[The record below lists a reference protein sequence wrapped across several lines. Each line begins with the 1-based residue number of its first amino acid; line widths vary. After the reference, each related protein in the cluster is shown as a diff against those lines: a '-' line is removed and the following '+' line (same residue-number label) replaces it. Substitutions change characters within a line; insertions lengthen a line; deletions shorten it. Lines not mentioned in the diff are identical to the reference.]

1 MNTTLIPDVTLTF
14 SPECC
19 KEYTGMAF
27 DGNYFFLTVPSELKI
42 CKFSLDFILCCLIDT
57 CRPYT
62 SISYDNKENC
72 FWAWNEDSAET
83 LFKLDREMK
92 EISRVGLCPQD
103 GSCPRITA
111 VSYHRQTNTFLAA
124 FTNTV
129 AEFKKNG
136 QFIRT
141 LQEADNIQFSSVL
154 SVLSCYA
161 TVCDS
166 GGKQVIQF
174 FTFQGRLVTS
184 ASLPAA
190 CRVIDIA
197 FHTCPEPDRKAI
209 ILSILAAKPDHTI
222 CVPRCK
228 IDVCDITPCKC
239 PPKSEHKCSHKCECK
254 HECKPKC
261 DCRCKS
267 PCCNHSCRCKDSCK
281 CKDGCTPA
289 CNCGGKC
296 NCRYC
301 CECQNCCSSL
311 CSLLESIALNE
322 AALSHILNAEG
333 EKLQKAVQI
342 ADSIHDLLEIDCS
355 VIQTL
360 TRVTFLEQTLYA
372 KLEAVK
378 ELRDGNCSEKNGEK
392 ESDDCMPELSAL

>member
-42 CKFSLDFILCCLIDT
+42 CKFSLDFILCCFIDT

-92 EISRVGLCPQD
+92 EISRIGLCPQD

-136 QFIRT
+136 QFIHT

-166 GGKQVIQF
+166 GGNQVIQF

-281 CKDGCTPA
+281 CC
-289 CNCGGKC
+289 
-296 NCRYC
+296 
-301 CECQNCCSSL
+301 
-311 CSLLESIALNE
+311 LLYTSD
-322 AALSHILNAEG
+322 AA
-333 EKLQKAVQI
+333 
-342 ADSIHDLLEIDCS
+342 
-355 VIQTL
+355 
-360 TRVTFLEQTLYA
+360 
-372 KLEAVK
+372 
-378 ELRDGNCSEKNGEK
+378 
-392 ESDDCMPELSAL
+392 DD

>member
-72 FWAWNEDSAET
+72 FWAWNEDSAKT

-161 TVCDS
+161 TVCAS
-166 GGKQVIQF
+166 GGNQVIQF

-222 CVPRCK
+222 SLPANAPQRVNINAAINVSANMNASLNVIAVVRAPAA
-228 IDVCDITPCKC
+228 IT
-239 PPKSEHKCSHKCECK
+239 
-254 HECKPKC
+254 
-261 DCRCKS
+261 
-267 PCCNHSCRCKDSCK
+267 
-281 CKDGCTPA
+281 
-289 CNCGGKC
+289 
-296 NCRYC
+296 
-301 CECQNCCSSL
+301 
-311 CSLLESIALNE
+311 
-322 AALSHILNAEG
+322 AADA
-333 EKLQKAVQI
+333 KAAVNVRT
-342 ADSIHDLLEIDCS
+342 AAPLS
-355 VIQTL
+355 VIAAENVTADTAANAKTAAPPSAVCWNPLRSTRPPCPIFSTPKVKSFRRRSKSL
-360 TRVTFLEQTLYA
+360 TAYTIYS
-372 KLEAVK
+372 KLTVPSFK
-378 ELRDGNCSEKNGEK
+378 RLP
-392 ESDDCMPELSAL
+392 ESHSLNKPSMPSWKL